1 MSSIK
6 YVNIVIDFDTDYDLR
21 LIEDAILLP
30 KQFLYNNHLIYSDF
44 VFKSMGQNYL
54 FEFDFYIP
62 KDLFKGYKQIT
73 HKFVVDYLKQRFLM
87 NFKANKDYVQ
97 NAFEL
102 SINNYIEKLKNDIS
116 INLESE
122 VIMSGNQDI
131 NISYLIKEIF

>member
-6 YVNIVIDFDTDYDLR
+6 CVNIVIDFDTDYDLR
-21 LIEDAILLP
+21 LVEDAILLP
-30 KQFLYNNHLIYSDF
+30 KQFLYNNHLIDSDF
-44 VFKSMGQNYL
+44 VFKSMGQKYY

-73 HKFVVDYLKQRFLM
+73 HKFVVDYLEQRFLK

-102 SINNYIEKLKNDIS
+102 SIEKYIEKLKTDIS
-116 INLESE
+116 SDLISE
-122 VIMSGNQDI
+122 GIMSGNQEIDI
-131 NISYLIKEIF
+131 TYLIREIF